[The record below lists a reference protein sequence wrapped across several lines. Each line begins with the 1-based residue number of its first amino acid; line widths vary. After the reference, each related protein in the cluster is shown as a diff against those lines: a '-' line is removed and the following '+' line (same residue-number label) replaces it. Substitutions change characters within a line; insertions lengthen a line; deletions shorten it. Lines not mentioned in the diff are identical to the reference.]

1 MTVHYAGGALALRL
15 GPPGPLLFLARLWR
29 ATVLGMDESVRI
41 APADEGA
48 LVARLRQ
55 GDGRAFEEL
64 VRGYTPPM
72 LAVCRRLLRNHE
84 QDAQDAVQDAFV
96 SVFRSIASFEGD
108 ARLSTWLHR
117 IAVNAAL
124 MKLRSRKRR
133 PERPIE
139 DLLPKFSEDGHHVEP
154 PAPWDD
160 RADVRAEREE
170 TRAFVREAIDRL
182 PENYRVVLLLRDIDE
197 LETEQVAEILSIT
210 PNAVKIRVHRAHQAL
225 RTLLD
230 GRFREAHR

>member
-1 MTVHYAGGALALRL
+1 MPDVEDGVCA
-15 GPPGPLLFLARLWR
+15 
-29 ATVLGMDESVRI
+29 S
-41 APADEGA
+41 PADESR
-48 LVARLRQ
+48 LVARLKQ
-55 GDGRAFEEL
+55 GDEAAFEEL
-64 VRGYTPPM
+64 VRGHTPPM
-72 LAVCRRLLRNHE
+72 LAVCRRVLGNHE

-96 SVFRSIASFEGD
+96 SVFRGIGSFEGS

-124 MKLRSRKRR
+124 MKLRSRKRH

-139 DLLPKFSEDGHHVEP
+139 DLLPRFKEDGHHVDP

-160 RADVRAEREE
+160 RADARAVRDE
-170 TRAFVREAIDRL
+170 TRAFVRDAIGRL
-182 PENYRVVLLLRDIDE
+182 PDTYRIALLLRDIDE
-197 LETEQVAEILSIT
+197 LPIDEVAELLGIT

-230 GRFREAHR
+230 GRFREARR